1 MTINIPEI
9 ISSSEQELFNI
20 FIDIH
25 KNPEIGF
32 EETRTSKIII
42 DKLTEYGV
50 DEIHA
55 EIGTTGVVGIINGK
69 GKGKGN
75 RRVGIRADMDALP
88 IHEQTNLK
96 YASKIN
102 GKMHACGHDG
112 HTTMLLGAAKYLA
125 KTRHFEGSAVLI
137 FQPAEEGMGGASKML
152 EEGFIKRFSCNEIYG
167 IHNWPNL
174 EPNKVQICIG
184 QAMAGAAFF
193 DIEVIG
199 KGAHAAAPHNSKDSL
214 LIASSLVDQVQ
225 HIVSRNVPPLETC
238 VISVTQIHAGSAYN
252 VIPETAQIAGT
263 IRYFSDDVFNLAT
276 RRIKELCAGIQISYD
291 VKIKVKIKKA
301 FDVLVNDEI
310 LSKAYMEAASEIVG
324 VQNTSID
331 GPPSTGS
338 EDFADFLKV
347 IPGAYCN
354 IGHGGNVALHSPN
367 FFLDPDCLTVGAS
380 VLSRIIE
387 KRLLYKSQ

>member
-25 KNPEIGF
+25 RNPEIGF

-50 DEIHA
+50 DEIHTK
-55 EIGTTGVVGIINGK
+55 IGTTGVVGIIN

>member
-50 DEIHA
+50 DEIHT
-55 EIGTTGVVGIINGK
+55 EIGTTGVVGIIN

-125 KTRHFEGSAVLI
+125 KTRHFEGSAVII

-152 EEGFIKRFSCNEIYG
+152 EEGFVKRFSCNEIFG